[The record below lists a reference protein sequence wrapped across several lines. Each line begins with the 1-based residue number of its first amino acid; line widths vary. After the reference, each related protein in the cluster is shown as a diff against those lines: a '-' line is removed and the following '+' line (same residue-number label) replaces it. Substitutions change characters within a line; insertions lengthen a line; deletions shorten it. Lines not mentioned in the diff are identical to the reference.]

1 MLFGFWSWV
10 LVIIIVAGI
19 FMAHRLP
26 ELQQQAK
33 EQLKSGAEALKK
45 GQQDL
50 QEKINKK
57 VQETKKAAEEKKKA
71 KAAEKEDDD
80 DEEELQ

>member
-10 LVIIIVAGI
+10 LVILVVCGI
-19 FMAHRLP
+19 FLAHRLP

-33 EQLKSGAEALKK
+33 EQLKTGAEALKK

-57 VQETKKAAEEKKKA
+57 VKETKKAAEEKKKA
-71 KAAEKEDDD
+71 KEKD
-80 DEEELQ
+80 DEDLEDFE